1 MKTNIPLRAL
11 VATGLVAFGLVGCG
25 KDFLEKEPSELLTP
39 KQLGKNAMWNPNIL
53 LGQVSGT
60 VQVSFANG
68 QTTSGQHSD
77 FAQKATDIATD
88 LLSSDMELTNDAYG
102 HFASSAD
109 LRSTLS
115 TEVLFSYSHWRI
127 YYKVIS
133 AANSIFDALGSDETA
148 PATAANKYYWGQA
161 KVLRAYAYFY
171 LANLYAGPY
180 ETSRDQK
187 ILPLYRASSPAAT
200 EPVTTAEI
208 YTLIIKDLTE
218 GIAALESSGV
228 TRSAKSDI
236 NANVGYAYLA
246 YAYLQSGDYASAY
259 TAAKKVIDS
268 GEFSLIPASD
278 IAATGFNNVDNP
290 EFMWAID
297 ITKQNT
303 GGLVTFWGHMDIYT
317 YSYAYAG
324 DRKVINGNLYAQI
337 PSTDLRKGWF
347 SANSGL
353 PLGKFYTAVRGS
365 SGQLVPGGDRQWESD
380 IHFMRLAD
388 MYLVG
393 MEAAAR
399 NGQASEAKALL
410 IALMT
415 NRVNASDLSA
425 VTTEINGLSDA
436 DLLERI
442 YYNWR
447 VEMWGEGRALMTM
460 KRFKK
465 SVTRTTRSKFRPGE
479 TISYDDTKLLHQRPE
494 REQANNP
501 YF

>member
-1 MKTNIPLRAL
+1 MKTNIFLRAIA
-11 VATGLVAFGLVGCG
+11 ATGIVAVGLVGCS
-25 KDFLEKEPSELLTP
+25 KDFLEKEPSALLTP
-39 KQLGKNAMWNPNIL
+39 KQIGENAVWNPNIL

-60 VQVSFANG
+60 VQVSFASL
-68 QTTSGQHSD
+68 QTTGSQHSD
-77 FAQKATDIATD
+77 FAQKATDIDVD
-88 LLSSDMELTNDAYG
+88 LLAGDMELTNDAYG
-102 HFASSAD
+102 HFSSSAD
-109 LRSTLS
+109 LQSTLS
-115 TEVLFSYSHWRI
+115 TSVLFSYSNWRI
-127 YYKVIS
+127 YYKVIA
-133 AANSIFDALGSDETA
+133 AANSIFDAMGSDETA
-148 PATAANKYYWGQA
+148 PTVATNQFYWGQA

-180 ETSRDQK
+180 ETSKDTK
-187 ILPLYRASSPAAT
+187 VLPLYRGNSPVAN

-208 YTLIIKDLTE
+208 YAQIVKDLKE
-218 GIAALESSGV
+218 GIAALEASRV
-228 TRSAKSDI
+228 TRSSKSDI

-246 YAYLQSGDYASAY
+246 YAYLQMGDYANAY

-268 GEFSLIPASD
+268 GEFSLIPSSD
-278 IAATGFNNVDNP
+278 VTATGFNSISNP

-303 GGLVTFWGHMDIYT
+303 GQLATFWGHMDVYT
-317 YSYAYAG
+317 YSYAFAG
-324 DRKVINGNLYAQI
+324 DRKVINKNLYDQI
-337 PSTDLRKGWF
+337 PTTDLRRGWF
-347 SANSGL
+347 SAVSGL
-353 PLGKFYTAVRGS
+353 PLGKFFTAVRNAEGKLAA
-365 SGQLVPGGDRQWESD
+365 GIDRQWESD

-399 NGQASEAKALL
+399 NNDAANAKALL
-410 IALMT
+410 IELMT
-415 NRVNASDLSA
+415 QRVSSANLAA
-425 VTTEINGLSDA
+425 VTTEINGLSNA

-465 SVTRTTRSKFRPGE
+465 SVTRTTRSKYRPGE
-479 TISYDDTKLLHQRPE
+479 TISYDNERLLHQRPE
-494 REQANNP
+494 REVANNP